1 MAELENAN
9 PIMDNP
15 GENPI
20 NPEPEQ
26 TPDFSQLFSENVSDA
41 TPMQE
46 SEPAPTVEATAQQ
59 PVQEEPV
66 TPSEPVSQPV
76 QAPLQEEQAV
86 NIQKELEHT
95 SLDNHQATQSS
106 QETTE
111 AQKARVE
118 QQKLAWLK
126 EHEKKAKKSWMA
138 SWIFYGILLTLL
150 LLVAGVIFAKDY
162 VLNAIDYVESLVPAS
177 SLSLL
182 NKNNNTVIENTEV
195 NLPEIEETE
204 VIEDENTEEVDQIQ
218 QYYDRIDDI
227 VSSENEQE
235 NKAEQLRNLLTE
247 IMHENEENEEVNEE
261 LTQYISQ
268 AIMDLTINSEETQ
281 DEENNENIDNSKEID
296 NSETYEEV
304 SQENNEEPS
313 QDTTQDS
320 QVIEDEKW
328 YTITHV
334 DSEQEAN
341 WVIPSHCTDLTC
353 YGEDEE
359 FVACTSFKM
368 VETLDE
374 NTPRVSSRWGCKYK
388 DASELVYVE
397 FSDTHNSAD
406 TAEDISTLTVSMTI
420 TPTTNTWWKEITFK
434 STVNNPD
441 EIVDYEWDFGDWKS
455 INSQF
460 AAEVSHIYWQKWV
473 YTVTLT
479 VYDKNWNTSTTTE
492 SVTILEVDES
502 TN

>member
-26 TPDFSQLFSENVSDA
+26 APDFSQLFSENVSDA

-46 SEPAPTVEATAQQ
+46 SEPAPAAGTPAQQ

-66 TPSEPVSQPV
+66 ASSEPVSQPV
-76 QAPLQEEQAV
+76 EAPVQEEQTV

-95 SLDNHQATQSS
+95 SLDDHQATQPS
-106 QETTE
+106 QEAIE

-126 EHEKKAKKSWMA
+126 EHEKKAKKSWIA

-162 VLNAIDYVESLVPAS
+162 VLNAIDYIESLVPAS

-182 NKNNNTVIENTEV
+182 NKNNNTVTENTEI

-218 QYYDRIDDI
+218 QYYDRINEI
-227 VSSENEQE
+227 VSSEDDQE

-268 AIMDLTINSEETQ
+268 AIMDLTVNSEETQ
-281 DEENNENIDNSKEID
+281 DEENNENLDNSEEID

-313 QDTTQDS
+313 QDTTQDT
-320 QVIEDEKW
+320 QPIEEEKW

-341 WVIPSHCTDLTC
+341 WVMPSHWTDLTW
-353 YGEDEE
+353 YGDDEE

-388 DASELVYVE
+388 DTSELVYVE

-406 TAEDISTLTVSMTI
+406 TD
-420 TPTTNTWWKEITFK
+420 
-434 STVNNPD
+434 
-441 EIVDYEWDFGDWKS
+441 
-455 INSQF
+455 
-460 AAEVSHIYWQKWV
+460 EVSQMYWENWV
-473 YTVTLT
+473 YTGTPT
-479 VYDKNWNTSTTTE
+479 VYDEKWNTSTTTE
-492 SVTILEVDES
+492 
-502 TN
+502 